1 MSAMRW
7 FVLFAALTGL
17 PGCGLR
23 VPPIDDF
30 SNRVSEQQFV
40 QALLTHITCELRGAV
55 DYVHQTFPREVLF
68 IDGYGIQTTLT
79 LTYDEKG
86 GLAPGISWSPPSPAS
101 ALFTLGAG
109 LTLSGSATRI
119 GTIDGYY
126 LVSDL
131 KKATCSEG
139 ALTHGAFMLQ
149 DDLKLGA
156 WLVAAIIAEKR
167 NVENFRDASLVSK
180 DGSVLQ
186 HEVKFVIET
195 DASATPSWKLTR
207 ATVNPGTDFLTL
219 SRTRTNDLI
228 ITLGPAEPKVVAAH
242 ARDGRRVAV
251 VGVEPG
257 RRAADQH
264 LSALIRAGLEG
275 ALRNATH

>member
-1 MSAMRW
+1 MSTMRW
-7 FVLFAALTGL
+7 LVLFATLAAL

-30 SNRVSEQQFV
+30 SNEVSGQQFV
-40 QALLTHITCELRGAV
+40 HALLSQIKCELRGAV
-55 DYVHQTFPREVLF
+55 AQVRLAYPHQSTFL
-68 IDGYGIQTTLT
+68 DGYGIQTTLT

-86 GLAPGISWSPPSPAS
+86 GLAPGISWSPPSPAN

-109 LTLSGSATRI
+109 FTLSSSASRVD
-119 GTIDGYY
+119 TIDGYF

-131 KKATCSEG
+131 MKAPCSEE
-139 ALTHGAFMLQ
+139 AIAHGAFLLQ
-149 DDLKLGA
+149 SDLKLAEWLLIAVGA
-156 WLVAAIIAEKR
+156 QNR
-167 NVENFRDASLVSK
+167 NVTDFRDASLAAK
-180 DGSVLQ
+180 DSVLQ
-186 HEVKFVIET
+186 HQVKFVIET

-207 ATVNPGTDFLTL
+207 ATVNPGSDFLTL

-228 ITLGPAEPKVVAAH
+228 ITLGPAEPKVVTAH
-242 ARDGRRVAV
+242 GRDGRRLAAI
-251 VGVEPG
+251 GAEPG